1 MGRRRTLPNI
11 NSPDW
16 GIRMQAERQ
25 AVNFMVQGSAADL
38 CKTAMIRIFNLVSS
52 STSLSARLIAQL
64 HDELLYE
71 VEDSQVEHFAAL
83 VKNTMESLQHIDH
96 LGVHLKVPLKVA
108 VSSGKSW
115 GSMSELNI
123 SPTSPSP
130 SL

>member
-25 AVNFMVQGSAADL
+25 AVNFTVQGSAADL
-38 CKTAMIRIFNLVSS
+38 CKVAMIRIFNLVST
-52 STSLSARLIAQL
+52 TSLTARLIAQL

-71 VEDSQVEHFAAL
+71 VDDSQVENFAAL
-83 VKNTMESLQHIDH
+83 VKSTMESLQHIDQ
-96 LGVHLKVPLKVA
+96 LGVHLRVPLKVA

-115 GSMSELNI
+115 GSMTELKI
-123 SPTSPSP
+123 PSSSPSP
-130 SL
+130 